1 MKLSVIVPTYNERAT
16 IDAVLERLRA
26 VPLEMEILLVDDAS
40 TDGTWDRVQALAGP
54 DLRLYRHAANRGKGA
69 AIRTALP
76 HTTGGAVVI
85 QDADLEYDPR
95 EFPAL
100 IAPIEQG
107 AADAVYGSRFLARGR
122 RATGLGH
129 YAVNRLL
136 TSISNGFTGLR
147 LTDMETCYKA
157 FRGDLVRSL
166 ALVSNGFEIEPEL
179 TWRAARAG
187 ARFQEVPISYA
198 SRGYREGKKIG
209 WRDGVRAL
217 ITILRLGRVPR
228 TRGAP

>member
-16 IDAVLERLRA
+16 IDAVLQRLRA
-26 VPLEMEILLVDDAS
+26 VPLEKEILLVDDAS
-40 TDGTWDRVQALAGP
+40 TDGTWDRVQALTGP
-54 DLRLYRHAANRGKGA
+54 DLRLLRHERNRGKGA

-76 HTTGGAVVI
+76 HTTGGVVVI

-100 IAPIEQG
+100 IAPIVRGE
-107 AADAVYGSRFLARGR
+107 ADAAYGSRFLARGR

-129 YAVNRLL
+129 YAVNRFL
-136 TSISNGFTGLR
+136 TCVSNRFTGLR

-157 FRGDLVRSL
+157 FRGDLVRGLPLISD
-166 ALVSNGFEIEPEL
+166 GFEIEPEL
-179 TWRAARAG
+179 TWRAAQAG
-187 ARFQEVPISYA
+187 ARFCEVPISYA
-198 SRGYREGKKIG
+198 GRGYREGKKID

-217 ITILRLGRVPR
+217 ATILRLGRVSRP
-228 TRGAP
+228 RGAR